1 MSFHVQI
8 ATAADAQLVGE
19 LVARLIEELS
29 GGEKVDREAMT
40 ATALSLLAAN
50 SVIGLVA
57 MEGGQALGLLMLN
70 ECAAIYAGGRF
81 GEITELYVMPERRSS
96 GVAARLVTAAA
107 DLGRD
112 RGWKRIEVGAPEL
125 PAWAR
130 TKAFYEREGFTEV
143 GPRLKRML

>member
-8 ATAADAQLVGE
+8 ATAADAQLVGD

-29 GGEKVDREAMT
+29 AGEPVDRKAMT

-57 MEGGQALGLLMLN
+57 MEGGAALGLLMLN

-81 GEITELYVMPERRSS
+81 GEITELYVTPDHRSS
-96 GVAARLVTAAA
+96 GIAARLVAAAA

-112 RGWKRIEVGAPEL
+112 RGWKRIEVGAPDERE
-125 PAWAR
+125 WAR